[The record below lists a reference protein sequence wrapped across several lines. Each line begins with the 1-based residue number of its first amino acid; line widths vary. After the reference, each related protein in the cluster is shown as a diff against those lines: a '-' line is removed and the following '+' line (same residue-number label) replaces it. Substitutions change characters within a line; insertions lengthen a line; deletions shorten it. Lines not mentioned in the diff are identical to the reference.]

1 LGLGSFQSSGHSP
14 GSRGVTP
21 CRVGLL
27 GLSTVG
33 FALASRLTG
42 PDAPPTLQLTHV
54 CDRRAR
60 EKRLRQ
66 PDALPGDTV
75 VWLERHDDLLTSD
88 VDVIVE
94 AVGGTEPAG
103 DYLRAALLTGKS
115 VVTANRLVMAHH
127 GQALMTLAERQGR
140 QVRFEAAVGGSMPL
154 VRLLGDG
161 LAGDTLVRVDAI
173 LSGASN
179 AVLSLMDETGCSM
192 DEAIADACAHGYP
205 DADPNADL
213 DGTDAAAKLAIICAL
228 AFGLRVLP
236 AQIDTRTIARLTNDD
251 LRAAERR
258 GGTIRQMA
266 HAEVQPD
273 RGVLTAWVAP
283 AFVPDDS
290 IFARTR
296 GAGNAAA
303 ITGRRG
309 ATLTVTGTGAGPDAL
324 AGAMLTDLVTIA
336 RDRTA
341 VVPAPVLVEPASI
354 QGFGDRQLAEAV

>member
-1 LGLGSFQSSGHSP
+1 MGLSSFQTSGNSP
-14 GSRGVTP
+14 GSRGITP

-33 FALASRLTG
+33 FALAGRLT
-42 PDAPPTLQLTHV
+42 DLDSPPSLQLTHI

-66 PDALPGDTV
+66 PDAFPGDSI

-127 GQALMTLAERQGR
+127 GPALMTLAERQGR
-140 QVRFEAAVGGSMPL
+140 QVRFEAAVGGAMPL
-154 VRLLGDG
+154 ARLLHDG
-161 LAGDTLVRVDAI
+161 MAGDTPVRIDAI
-173 LSGASN
+173 LNGTSN
-179 AVLSLMDETGCSM
+179 AVLSSMEERGCVM
-192 DEAIADACAHGYP
+192 DEAVADACAHGYP
-205 DADPNADL
+205 EADPNADL
-213 DGTDAAAKLAIICAL
+213 DGVDAAAKLAIVCAL
-228 AFGLRVLP
+228 AFGLRVAP
-236 AQIDTRTIARLTNDD
+236 AQIDTRSILRLTPDD

-266 HAEVQPD
+266 HASYQAD
-273 RGVLTAWVAP
+273 RGALTVWVAP
-283 AFVPDDS
+283 AFVPEES
-290 IFARTR
+290 LFARTR

-309 ATLTVTGTGAGPDAL
+309 STVTVTGTGAGTEAL
-324 AGAMLTDLVTIA
+324 AGAMLADLVTIA

-354 QGFGDRQLAEAV
+354 QGLGDRQLAEAV